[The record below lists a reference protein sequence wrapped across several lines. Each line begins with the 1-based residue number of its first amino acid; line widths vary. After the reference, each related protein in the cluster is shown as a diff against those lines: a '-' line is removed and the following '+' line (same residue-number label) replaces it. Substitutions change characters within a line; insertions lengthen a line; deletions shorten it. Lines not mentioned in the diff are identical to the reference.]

1 LDIALRQPGIPKR
14 AGNRTLRLFMRIS
27 TLAPAALLLSL
38 FAVPAHAADLSALS
52 GALSSQLG
60 GGNSGDCQKQAADLQ
75 TKIDAAEAQKDTLKV
90 KAFKAA
96 QDQIN
101 KGCDKL
107 SQAQAKADAKQQTQ
121 EAKAD
126 KPDAVKALG
135 GLFK

>member
-1 LDIALRQPGIPKR
+1 
-14 AGNRTLRLFMRIS
+14 MRIS

-38 FAVPAHAADLSALS
+38 FTLPAHAGTDLSALS
-52 GALSSQLG
+52 GALTSQLG
-60 GGNSGDCQKQAADLQ
+60 GGDSGDCQQHAKDLQ
-75 TKIDAAEAQKDTLKV
+75 AKIDAAEAKKDTLSV

-96 QDQIN
+96 QDQVN

-107 SQAQAKADAKQQTQ
+107 AETQAKADAKQQTQ

-126 KPDAVKALG
+126 KTDPVKALG